1 MLTIT
6 YIYEYLNVLFEADFS
21 YLTGEK
27 VMKIIKPSFSSQ
39 ELKGFFIHH
48 PSVKCIKL
56 IKYPRNRWI
65 QTPWWLVNILNKN

>member
-39 ELKGFFIHH
+39 ELKGFFYSSPLCKMYKTDKISKKQVD
-48 PSVKCIKL
+48 PKSMVVGQ
-56 IKYPRNRWI
+56 YPE
-65 QTPWWLVNILNKN
+65 